1 MLGNLPKYSVLVL
14 LFLGGWM
21 GVAEH
26 TNAQVTLGS
35 LPVSWTVDDDLSDEV
50 NFLSS
55 GSVDVEALLDEDEE
69 TELNARSGPMRF
81 ATRKAV
87 DYTPDN
93 AGRWTTLSNGDRI
106 WMLGI
111 ESDGA
116 LAIGLTFGK
125 FHIPRGAALYLYNP
139 ERTDVIGALTSTSNH
154 ANKVLTTES
163 IAGDRLI
170 LEYYEPYAVRHQ
182 GQLRIRTV
190 AHTYR
195 NVNYDSIEETCS
207 IQPACSGE
215 KRMMDLGTSVVR
227 MTVDDG
233 TRHCTATLV
242 NNANFDGKPYL
253 ITNASAL
260 IGDPNGWHF
269 TFRKAN
275 AACQT
280 SPVQRDTYSLSGA
293 SLRATDP
300 NSGLA
305 LIELH
310 SRPLPEWGVY
320 YAGWDA
326 TESTPQSASTIHH
339 PFGNVKEIAMSS
351 ESPVPTAFNS
361 VLSYRID
368 GWTEGRTAEASTGA
382 PLITSQ
388 FLVKGAMVA
397 GFSTCGTDA
406 PDYFSALSNAWP
418 MFSNFLDPF
427 GEGTT
432 MLNGTYLNFSTVDR
446 RLLDDNIAVF
456 PVPATT
462 HLTLVNEGD
471 EAIDEVAIYDL
482 SGREVYRNAYF
493 GNQVSIDALPVGH
506 FILAIFMGNEV
517 VRKPFVK
524 WNP

>member
-1 MLGNLPKYSVLVL
+1 MA
-14 LFLGGWM
+14 
-21 GVAEH
+21 VAEQMY
-26 TNAQVTLGS
+26 AQVTLGS
-35 LPVSWTVDDDLSDEV
+35 LPVSWTVDDDLSEDV
-50 NFLSS
+50 NFLSI
-55 GSVDVEALLDEDEE
+55 GSIDVQSLLDEDEE

-81 ATRKAV
+81 AMRKAV
-87 DYTPDN
+87 DYTLDN
-93 AGRWTTLSNGDRI
+93 SGRWTTLSNGDRI

-125 FHIPRGAALYLYNP
+125 FHLPRGAALYLYNP
-139 ERTDVIGALTSTSNH
+139 DRTDVIGALTSSSNH

-163 IAGDRLI
+163 ISGDRI
-170 LEYYEPYAVRHQ
+170 IIEYYEPYAVRHQ
-182 GQLRIRTV
+182 GQLRVRTV

-195 NVNYDSIEETCS
+195 NVNYTSIEETCS
-207 IQPACSGE
+207 VQPACIGE
-215 KRMMDLGTSVVR
+215 KRLMDLGTSVVR

-260 IGDPNGWHF
+260 IGDPNAWHF

-275 AACQT
+275 ASCQT
-280 SPVQRDTYSLSGA
+280 SPVERATYSLSGA
-293 SLRATDP
+293 SLRATDQA
-300 NSGLA
+300 SGLA
-305 LIELH
+305 IVELH

-326 TESTPQSASTIHH
+326 TETTPQGVYTVHH
-339 PFGNVKEIAMSS
+339 PFGNVKEIAISNQ
-351 ESPVPTAFNS
+351 SPVPTEYNT

-368 GWTEGRTAEASTGA
+368 GWSEGRTAEASTGA
-382 PLITSQ
+382 PLISNQ

-418 MFSNFLDPF
+418 VFSALLDPF
-427 GEGTT
+427 DESKT
-432 MLNGTYLNFSTVDR
+432 MLSGTYLNFSTVDQ

-462 HLTLVNEGD
+462 QLTLVNEGD
-471 EAIDEVAIYDL
+471 TAIDEVAIYDL
-482 SGREVYRNAYF
+482 SGREVYRSAYF
-493 GNQVSIDALPVGH
+493 GNQVAIDNLPVGH
-506 FILAIFMGNEV
+506 FILAIFTENDI

-524 WNP
+524 WIP